1 MTSVDEKGTVV
12 SVNCLNKDIKKRIL
26 KISYFLKLYSLI
38 EINHRINV
46 TSDHSVSNNL
56 LKSHL
61 NAKSFSMFLTL
72 QQLQETRRC
81 CFSVCL
87 KGDVNVQG

>member
-72 QQLQETRRC
+72 
-81 CFSVCL
+81 
-87 KGDVNVQG
+87 